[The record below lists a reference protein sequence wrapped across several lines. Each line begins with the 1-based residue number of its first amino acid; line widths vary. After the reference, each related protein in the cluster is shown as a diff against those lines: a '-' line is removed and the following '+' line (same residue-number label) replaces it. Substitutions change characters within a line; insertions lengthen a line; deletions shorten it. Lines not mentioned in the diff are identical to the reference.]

1 MGRQSD
7 ECLKLAGD
15 ICADQ
20 VNMPSAIRMPHL
32 HGLHNVT
39 LRMPHLHG
47 LHNVTLM
54 TFKGVN
60 INY

>member
-39 LRMPHLHG
+39 L
-47 LHNVTLM
+47 M